1 VKLNQL
7 RIFDSVARHRN
18 ITNAAHELQM
28 SQPGV
33 SLQLKY
39 LEQEFGTKLY
49 KRGTHGI
56 ELTQRGQNFLG
67 AIRSV
72 LTEVQNIDLRFRNS
86 KSGKISSILTVG
98 GSNTLSIT
106 VFPRIMANFKKL
118 HPEIKFVI
126 ATNSSTEIERG
137 VQNAS
142 IEIGLIVD
150 PKYFPN
156 CVYEPHQKHE
166 AVAFIPPSH
175 PLSRKTVSL
184 EELTQY
190 PLVVKRG
197 SSSVSVLKNQGYALN
212 LAAQF
217 DSPEAVKAAVLQGL
231 GIGILFR
238 SRVQSELIQ
247 GDLQIVDCEDM
258 KNISVQSFLVYNAQ
272 QELSVVAEDFF
283 ETLRS
288 LKSQPY
294 F

>member
-1 VKLNQL
+1 MKLNQL

-39 LEQEFGTKLY
+39 LEQEFETKLY

-72 LTEVQNIDLRFRNS
+72 LSEVQNIDFRFKNS
-86 KSGKISSILTVG
+86 KSGKISSVLTVG

-106 VFPRIMANFKKL
+106 VFPRIIADFKKL
-118 HPEIKFVI
+118 HPEIKFEI
-126 ATNSSTEIERG
+126 ATNSSVEIELG
-137 VQNAS
+137 VQNTS

-156 CVYEPHQKHE
+156 CIYEPYQKHE
-166 AVAFIPPSH
+166 AVAFIPPGH
-175 PLSRKTVSL
+175 PLAGKTVNL

-197 SSSVSVLKNQGYALN
+197 SSSVNVLKNQGYALN

-217 DSPEAVKAAVLQGL
+217 DSPEAVKEAVLQGL

-238 SRVQSELIQ
+238 SRLQSELIQ
-247 GDLQIVDCEDM
+247 GNLQIINSDDM
-258 KNISVQSFLVYNAQ
+258 KNITVQSFLVYNSE
-272 QELSVVAEDFF
+272 QELSVIAEDFL
-283 ETLRS
+283 ETLRD
-288 LKSQPY
+288 LKSQALL
-294 F
+294 